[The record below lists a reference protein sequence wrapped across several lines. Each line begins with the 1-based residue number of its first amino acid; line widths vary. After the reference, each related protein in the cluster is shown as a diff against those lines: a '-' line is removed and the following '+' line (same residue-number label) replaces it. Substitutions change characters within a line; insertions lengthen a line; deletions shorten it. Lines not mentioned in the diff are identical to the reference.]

1 MNNHAKRLC
10 TALETIDFR
19 RDYEA
24 EKKTNA
30 RRVYRHANDMAQAVK
45 VFDCM
50 NDSSIT
56 MALRLANKIADTGW
70 SGPRQPATIK
80 ERATVTRRKM
90 STQLK
95 REQAAIEQR
104 ARDAEAK
111 HEAQERERIAD
122 QRRREFGSLMQPGRG
137 R

>member
-10 TALETIDFR
+10 THLEALDFR

-30 RRVYRHANDMAQAVK
+30 KRVYRHANDSAQAIK

-50 NDSSIT
+50 NDSTIT
-56 MALRLANKIADTGW
+56 IARRLADKIVGLGT
-70 SGPRQPATIK
+70 SGDVKPATIK
-80 ERATVTRRKM
+80 ERVKIQRRKH
-90 STQLK
+90 SAHQR
-95 REQAAIEQR
+95 REEEARSERAARAEAEFE
-104 ARDAEAK
+104 ARDRLRRAEA
-111 HEAQERERIAD
+111 
-122 QRRREFGSLMQPGRG
+122 QRREISELMRPGYG